1 MAEKVAANGG
11 IKVEYDIQDTA
22 ANGFPDTL
30 YMDLNTNKLKQ
41 LGWCVHSGGI
51 SLIDMY
57 RCMIVSFDE

>member
-11 IKVEYDIQDTA
+11 IKVEYDIQDIA

-41 LGWCVHSGGI
+41 LGWYPFGGGYK
-51 SLIDMY
+51 D
-57 RCMIVSFDE
+57 V